1 MTAEKPLVGNKAV
14 FERTG
19 VRIVALLLVFEL
31 LSVYFL
37 WVANPVGQG
46 AEDAFALC
54 LASDLISFAMISYVY
69 RSLKQ
74 ENRFRRAPLV
84 AGCCFVVILLLVGFG
99 L

>member
-1 MTAEKPLVGNKAV
+1 MTTEKPLVGNKAV

-69 RSLKQ
+69 RSLKR
-74 ENRFRRAPLV
+74 ENSFRRAPLV